1 MTQIKI
7 STISN
12 LIHTNLNDNYNTR
25 EKKHIVDKYL
35 TIKYNVSNTDIILDK
50 QISWNTLQLN
60 KLNRDIHK
68 LNKGIPIQYV
78 IKKEFFYNYI
88 FHVDSGVLIP
98 RPETEELVSI
108 VIQKEKRRERLK
120 ILDVGCGSGC
130 ICITL
135 KKELLNSEVTAIDF
149 SSKALN
155 ISKKNAKLLNANIS
169 FHCRNIFQ
177 YQTKTKFD
185 IIISNPPYILEQNKD
200 LIDKS
205 VLKFEPHKALFVE
218 NDALLYYKKILNFA
232 STHLNKRGRIYFEIN
247 SLYKKDFA
255 KYLYDNFS
263 HIQFKFLKDL
273 QGYDRFLFL
282 KF

>member
-1 MTQIKI
+1 M
-7 STISN
+7 
-12 LIHTNLNDNYNTR
+12 
-25 EKKHIVDKYL
+25 IV
-35 TIKYNVSNTDIILDK
+35 
-50 QISWNTLQLN
+50 
-60 KLNRDIHK
+60 
-68 LNKGIPIQYV
+68 
-78 IKKEFFYNYI
+78 
-88 FHVDSGVLIP
+88 
-98 RPETEELVSI
+98 
-108 VIQKEKRRERLK
+108 
-120 ILDVGCGSGC
+120 
-130 ICITL
+130 
-135 KKELLNSEVTAIDF
+135 F

-247 SLYKKDFA
+247 SLYKKDFS